1 MIPCMQSCLAFFLSR
16 FATLAGLSSSA
27 LQSAVPVAEEDTNC
41 RGVLVILVAGCHSL
55 FTRSATYRF
64 SSLTLLVS
72 DVTIVHIFS
81 GDHVFTADSLTAG
94 EPLKNK
100 LYQSEYGLQQGPD
113 ESVTMAEISSD
124 TSGQLLNAFFSFR
137 TLSRSASVAEALPWF
152 PLVLIMQQCSSTL
165 NSDLQN
171 PSKKKIRQS
180 TQEN

>member
-1 MIPCMQSCLAFFLSR
+1 MQSCLAFFLSR

-124 TSGQLLNAFFSFR
+124 TSGQLLNAFFSFH

-152 PLVLIMQQCSSTL
+152 PLVLIMQHL
-165 NSDLQN
+165 KFR
-171 PSKKKIRQS
+171 PSNAFKKTFRQS